1 MGRANLAHAAVSI
14 TTLDRKLA
22 RSMEPRA
29 ATPARRLD
37 AVRQLTEA
45 GVPTIVMVA
54 PIVPGLN
61 DHEIEAALE
70 AARDAGAQDAG
81 YVLLRLP
88 LEIKD
93 LFREWLEADHPDRAR
108 RVMSLVRQTRG
119 GRDYDPE
126 WRKRQVGE
134 GPVADLISARFAKA
148 KKRLGMTG
156 RAPPHDLSLF
166 RVPPRPGD
174 QLGLF
179 G

>member
-1 MGRANLAHAAVSI
+1 
-14 TTLDRKLA
+14 
-22 RSMEPRA
+22 
-29 ATPARRLD
+29 
-37 AVRQLTEA
+37 
-45 GVPTIVMVA
+45 MVA

-61 DHEIEAALE
+61 DHEIEAVLE
-70 AARDAGAQDAG
+70 ASKAAGAHDAG

-93 LFREWLEADHPDRAR
+93 LFREWLEADHPERAR

-134 GPVADLISARFAKA
+134 GPVADLIASRFAKA
-148 KKRLGMTG
+148 KKRLGMTDRG
-156 RAPPHDLSLF
+156 PPLDASQF
-166 RVPPRPGD
+166 RVPPRAGD
-174 QLGLF
+174 QLSLF